1 MDWEDLIHML
11 KRIPQTMCGKRNRE
25 EGIAVQ
31 AEGNGNLDQA
41 GDRGCREKW
50 FGLKNTFQV
59 KL

>member
-41 GDRGCREKW
+41 GD
-50 FGLKNTFQV
+50 
-59 KL
+59 

>member
-1 MDWEDLIHML
+1 ML
-11 KRIPQTMCGKRNRE
+11 KRIPQAVCGKRNRE
-25 EGIAVQ
+25 EGISVQ

-41 GDRGCREKW
+41 GDRGRREKW